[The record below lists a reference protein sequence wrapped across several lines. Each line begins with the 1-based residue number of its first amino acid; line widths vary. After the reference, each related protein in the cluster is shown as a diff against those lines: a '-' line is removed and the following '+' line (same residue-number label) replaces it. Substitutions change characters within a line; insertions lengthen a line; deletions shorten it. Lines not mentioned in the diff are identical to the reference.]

1 LLGYLHNTPVITA
14 KKKYQTML
22 NISINKKT
30 HWMPVV
36 CKTTHMPSG
45 NIEEELLIFYF
56 LKFKI
61 EIAL

>member
-1 LLGYLHNTPVITA
+1 
-14 KKKYQTML
+14 ML